1 MTKVLA
7 ELFRQ
12 ASPEDARLI
21 AYLSAGRLGPAY
33 DSPDMG
39 IADKS
44 MLKTLKSLNAG
55 DTDKMFVKLGI

>member
-44 MLKTLKSLNAG
+44 MLKALKSLS
-55 DTDKMFVKLGI
+55 TRRHR